1 MLQIEKAL
9 DKYLKINVK
18 DSADRDMLEKQYEKV
33 IELINKSNDSRA
45 SLNSFHQ
52 TVSAAVV
59 GIISGIYNFDL
70 PAQNKYFVVA
80 AVSALGLALCYIW
93 GGELRRYYRSAQIMD
108 LIAARIEAHLPV
120 NPLDTRIKILSS
132 LNAPARTEKQ
142 EQFIPLALSMV
153 YSAVILVMVYLAV
166 V

>member
-1 MLQIEKAL
+1 MLNIEKIL
-9 DKYLKINVK
+9 DKYLKIK
-18 DSADRDMLEKQYEKV
+18 LEDKSDREMLGKQYDKV

-70 PAQNKYFVVA
+70 PAQNKYFILA
-80 AVSALGLALCYIW
+80 AISSLGLALCYIW

-120 NPLDTRIKILSS
+120 NPLDTRIKLLAS

-142 EQFIPLALSMV
+142 EQFIPLALSFV
-153 YSAVILVMVYLAV
+153 YGAVICVMVYLAV